1 MGRQPARRV
10 SDLDGRVAAL
20 EDRYGRPADDDGDRR
35 TVGDILDAHPEL
47 TGPMIILWERRHEGP
62 GDLQAAEAAL
72 TVWLALRGTRF
83 DDRPSTTTP
92 KETDHA
98 TST

>member
-10 SDLDGRVAAL
+10 NDLGERLAAL
-20 EDRYGRPADDDGDRR
+20 EERAGPPADTTGW
-35 TVGDILDAHPEL
+35 TVADVLAEHPEL
-47 TGPMIILWERRHEGP
+47 TGPMVTLWERRHEP
-62 GDLQAAEAAL
+62 CGDLEAAEAAL

-92 KETDHA
+92 KETNPCH
-98 TST
+98 